1 MKKGFMKKYVGPK
14 EFYQRV
20 AHIAIPLG
28 LQQIL
33 NQAAGFVDTIM
44 VSQINGVGAV
54 AVATQLDTI
63 MMNVGFGINSGAGM
77 YAAQF
82 YGAEDYKSLKKIFG
96 LKIIINF
103 INAAIFMAV
112 ALCFGQAILNF
123 YSPDQEVVQL
133 GMSYLSISCFAYFF
147 SSLTNVYSF
156 IYRAIQKTHI
166 PMYIGMIVMV
176 VNVLFNY
183 LLIFG
188 KFGLPQM
195 GVAGA
200 ALATLIATVTGAMI
214 HVVYAYKT
222 KQPFLGTF
230 NEMFHQSLSFVK
242 PVVKRMMPLIC
253 NEAFFG
259 FGMSLYVKAFGMLGK
274 DSLEIYKIGNTV
286 ANFFFILAMGLNNAT
301 GLIIGAQ
308 LGKQDMEK
316 AKEYSN
322 YFVLLAFIFAIVS
335 AGGVI
340 IFAKPLVSLFGLS
353 DPVIHEG
360 AILIVR
366 LFAIRIAF
374 RMFNVIIMSSLR
386 AGGDSLFLM
395 FLDGGVMWLVGLPIA
410 YISILVFGV
419 ESYALLFVIIQVE
432 QLARLLIGLVRY
444 KQGKWLKNLT
454 AETKTA

>member
-1 MKKGFMKKYVGPK
+1 MEGLLKKYIGPRS
-14 EFYQRV
+14 FYERV

-82 YGAEDYKSLKKIFG
+82 YGAKDYQSLKKIFG
-96 LKIIINF
+96 LKVMINLC
-103 INAAIFMAV
+103 NALFFMAL
-112 ALCFGQAILNF
+112 ALFFGEAILGF
-123 YSPDQEVVQL
+123 YSVDEEVVRL
-133 GMSYLSISCFAYFF
+133 GMSYLSISCFAYIF

-156 IYRAIQKTHI
+156 IYRAIHKTHI
-166 PMYIGMIVMV
+166 PMYIGMVVMV
-176 VNVLFNY
+176 VNVCFNY

-188 KFGLPQM
+188 KFGFPEM

-200 ALATLIATVTGAMI
+200 ALATLIATVTGSII
-214 HVVYAYKT
+214 HMVYAYKT
-222 KQPFLGTF
+222 HQPFLGTAS
-230 NEMFHQSLSFVK
+230 EMFVQSKAFVK
-242 PVVKRMMPLIC
+242 PIIKRMFPLIC

-274 DSLEIYKIGNTV
+274 NSLEIYKIGNTV

-301 GLIIGAQ
+301 GLIIGAE

-316 AKEYSN
+316 ARTYSH
-322 YFVLLAFIFAIVS
+322 YFVLLAVIFAIVS
-335 AGGVI
+335 ASGVI
-340 IFAKPLVSLFGLS
+340 IFAKPLVSLFGLQ
-353 DPVIHEG
+353 DPVIYEG
-360 AILIVR
+360 AVLIVR

-395 FLDGGVMWLVGLPIA
+395 FLDGGVMWTVGLPIA
-410 YISILVFGV
+410 YLSILVLGV
-419 ESYALLFVIIQVE
+419 QSYALLFLIIQVE
-432 QLARLLIGLVRY
+432 QLARLLIGLIRY